1 MKKMLNLSED
11 KRKAMGKAGRQKITN
26 QFDENIVIK
35 KYLKIISQILKK
47 EHNEN

>member
-1 MKKMLNLSED
+1 MLNLSED
-11 KRKAMGKAGRQKITN
+11 KRRAMGKAGRQKIIS